1 MTEPYAVPVPRGYRV
16 GVWEVHAPIA
26 TGAFGSVYAARRT
39 GDDDTKAS
47 PTRPGGDDNT
57 KAPPTRPGGDGTGHR
72 PSRPG
77 TTDTAGTDDSH
88 GTGTGT
94 GTHNPS
100 RAQTGTAHPDEGDT
114 DVPGHTSGNGTT
126 GTDGTRRSH
135 GTGTGTPSRAHTDT
149 AHPAEGDTDNP
160 GHTSGNGTTGTDGTG
175 RSHGTGT
182 GTGTHNPSRVQ
193 TGAAHPSEGD
203 TDNPGR
209 TGGDGTARRPGRAG
223 VVGAGRGGD
232 AGGEVPDTVALK
244 FLPTGTG
251 TPRQLAHLRDLVERE
266 VELLR
271 RLRRPR
277 LIRMYETLT
286 VDDPAHPRLDGATV
300 LVLERAEGSL
310 SALLA
315 ATPRPPA
322 GPALLAQVCEGLH
335 QLHRAGW
342 VHGDLK
348 PANVL
353 LMADGSARLADF
365 NMAAELE
372 GTHAYT
378 PAFST
383 PDYTPPELLWS
394 EIGERGRRIRPSAD
408 VWAFG
413 VLAHLVLTGSFPLP
427 GGTPTARRDAAVAYA
442 RGGHELRLSPEL
454 PPGWREI
461 VRACLTRTHADRIGT
476 DALLRRVTGTT
487 EGASGGAG
495 FSLRTRARPRRRV
508 LAALAAGLLAL
519 AALGYGVARWAGDG
533 REPAAGPRPG
543 GTGSV
548 AAASYGA
555 AELRTD
561 RDVPPAYRLLIVETA
576 HDCDREE
583 VSPALIAAMLKVESD
598 FDPDLAD
605 PAKDEY
611 GIARW
616 TPSVLRWWMNEDG
629 TPGETVPQPPFPP
642 AESVPAMGRYLC
654 WIAPRLDAGL
664 PGDRSVLVAVAYR
677 TSYRKVNDA
686 GGVPPKYRDYA
697 DRVAHHLKEYTPRRG
712 K

>member
-39 GDDDTKAS
+39 GGDDTKAS
-47 PTRPGGDDNT
+47 PTRPGGDDNTKAPPTRPGGDDNT

-94 GTHNPS
+94 GTGTPS
-100 RAQTGTAHPDEGDT
+100 RAQTDTAHPAEGDT
-114 DVPGHTSGNGTT
+114 DDPGHTSGNGTT
-126 GTDGTRRSH
+126 GTGRSH
-135 GTGTGTPSRAHTDT
+135 GTGSHTPSRAKTDT
-149 AHPAEGDTDNP
+149 AHPAEGDTDDP
-160 GHTSGNGTTGTDGTG
+160 GHTSGNGTTGTHT
-175 RSHGTGT
+175 
-182 GTGTHNPSRVQ
+182 PSPAH
-193 TGAAHPSEGD
+193 TDAAHPAKGD

-322 GPALLAQVCEGLH
+322 GPALLAQVCEGLQ

-378 PAFST
+378 PAFAT

-495 FSLRTRARPRRRV
+495 FSPRTRARPRRRV